1 MRSAHQDKRASIRAV
16 EAAPFMRDE
25 MKICWPQQKIALCPA
40 DVLPPQPQTKLVEQK
55 SCWLHAMED
64 ACRWSRLR
72 VCE

>member
-1 MRSAHQDKRASIRAV
+1 
-16 EAAPFMRDE
+16 MRDE
-25 MKICWPQQKIALCPA
+25 MEICWLQQKIAFCPA
-40 DVLPPQPQTKLVEQK
+40 DVLPLQPQTNLVEQK